1 MTDIIISLEATCD
14 LPEDIV
20 KEYGFKIIGMNYYVN
35 GKEFFT
41 QTDSVE
47 SSQIYEKMKYDA
59 KTSTSQINAVLY
71 EEHFEKL
78 LEENKPVFHIA
89 LSSGLSATYK
99 QAFAAADKLN
109 EKYGKKIYVIDSK
122 CGCSGQGILAVL
134 ASEYAKNANDVQSVV
149 DYTES
154 IKLNVAHCYTVD
166 NLRYLAKSGRLSSV
180 TAFIGNILKIKPV
193 MGANGAGKLALY
205 KKVLSRQRAIRALA
219 EDFAATY
226 DSSCKLCIID
236 QALCME
242 DAETLASLINS
253 ATGIVPVITDLGPI
267 VGSHSG
273 PGTLALFYLSKT
285 KRS

>member
-78 LEENKPVFHIA
+78 LEENKSVFHIA

-109 EKYGKKIYVIDSK
+109 EKHGKKIYVIDSK